1 MFEIAN
7 VKKDAAPVS
16 QPPHEAR
23 VLRLRIEPLEE
34 RIAPYVTKMLDQ
46 MTPK

>member
-1 MFEIAN
+1 MFQIAN
-7 VKKDAAPVS
+7 VKKDAAPVP
-16 QPPHEAR
+16 QPQHEAR
-23 VLRLRIEPLEE
+23 ILRLRIEQLEE

>member
-1 MFEIAN
+1 MLQFGI
-7 VKKDAAPVS
+7 VKKDAASVP
-16 QPPHEAR
+16 QPQHEAR